1 MRYLIVFL
9 LIAIFIHIGM
19 IGDTLKQILEENSFR
34 VTEVH
39 HHYEYDVESYGI
51 IKLNDKLVDMVIK

>member
-19 IGDTLKQILEENSFR
+19 IGDTLKQILEENSLR

-39 HHYEYDVESYGI
+39 HHYEYEVESYGT
-51 IKLNDKLVDMVIK
+51 IKLNDKLVDGVIK